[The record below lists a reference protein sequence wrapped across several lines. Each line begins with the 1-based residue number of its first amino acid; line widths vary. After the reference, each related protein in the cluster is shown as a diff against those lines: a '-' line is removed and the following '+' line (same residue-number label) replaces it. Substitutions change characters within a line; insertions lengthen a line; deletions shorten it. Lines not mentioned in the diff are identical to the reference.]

1 MLGLWT
7 GMRDVQGIKVKKP
20 RRKHKLGEIQLFD
33 SLSCSR
39 DITHPP
45 SSPARRQ
52 AQSLH
57 SPRHQPKLINDS
69 SILTSQ
75 TTTTI
80 VGVNPSNN
88 IPKHTTPHC

>member
-1 MLGLWT
+1 MLGLRT
-7 GMRDVQGIKVKKP
+7 EMRDVQGIKVKKP
-20 RRKHKLGEIQLFD
+20 RRKHKLGEIQL
-33 SLSCSR
+33 LSCSR

-52 AQSLH
+52 AWSLH